1 MIQRCCVLV
10 AVATLASVTPLSARA
25 GGLGVFDVTGFHAGI
40 DPGDAERGGGA
51 WFDQGGGI
59 ELLIGP
65 RQSRIA
71 GRARV
76 FYHFVTPTLGNSTHF
91 GVALFGLEVQLLR
104 DLEKPWGLHAH
115 LDLGPGFLAVQHEE
129 FGMADLGVGIH
140 RDLADHLTLF
150 AEISGQLRFRH
161 LVWGGAVL
169 TAGLRI
175 PID

>member
-1 MIQRCCVLV
+1 MSQRFVAIVVVALV
-10 AVATLASVTPLSARA
+10 ACCGASPARA

-40 DPGDAERGGGA
+40 DPADAERGGGA

-65 RQSRIA
+65 RRSRIA

-76 FYHFVTPTLGNSTHF
+76 FYNYVTPTLGNSNHF

-104 DLEKPWGLHAH
+104 DLERPWGLHAH
-115 LDLGPGFLAVQHEE
+115 LDAGPGFLAIQHEE
-129 FGMADLGVGIH
+129 FGMADLGVGFH
-140 RDLADHLTLF
+140 RDLADHVTLF
-150 AEISGQLRFRH
+150 AEISGQIRFRH
-161 LVWGGAVL
+161 IVWGGAML
-169 TAGLRI
+169 TAGLRF